1 MVPFFQNTLGFT
13 LKLRSPSN
21 FKTIGLV
28 QPWQTLGKIFAC
40 LTTRVTSHDQPPL
53 QIMQI
58 DRDKYHNLEDDAVVK
73 NILNSGKHKDS
84 VGIKILNWMITD
96 EMKLTDHYRMFLRL
110 KNVEKVEVNSSTLR
124 QDDTQTISN
133 TRLEPRIDK
142 ESLKVEIIA
151 EVQPVNINEEVEE
164 SAEDDYDL
172 KQREKGKHVVESRI
186 TPSPTTIR
194 SPTTHSTLISSDNE
208 KL

>member
-1 MVPFFQNTLGFT
+1 MAQPQRPADVHQDELCPPNKHYALMDANKKIDLDNSFSDILCK
-13 LKLRSPSN
+13 KLDQRHYMN
-21 FKTIGLV
+21 AFLEI
-28 QPWQTLGKIFAC
+28 
-40 LTTRVTSHDQPPL
+40 SHR
-53 QIMQI
+53 

-96 EMKLTDHYRMFLRL
+96 EMKLTDHYRM
-110 KNVEKVEVNSSTLR
+110 
-124 QDDTQTISN
+124 
-133 TRLEPRIDK
+133 LEPRIDK

-194 SPTTHSTLISSDNE
+194 SPRTHSTLISSDNE